1 MSTTCEFR
9 FGFWDVTARADA
21 TFQVS
26 DNQPWARIEDM
37 NLEDGAVFPDVVTM
51 EPGFGW
57 PLTGTKAWFPAV
69 PTAVT
74 WGWWSEQLS
83 RADGTFTNPPTLT
96 VTFSE
101 NHSSAGI
108 TFRFVATLPKSVNIK
123 WYSLTGVLLADR
135 DFTPDRM
142 EYFCDYQVE
151 NYGKVIVTIP
161 AMSAAHRFLR
171 CSFILFGV
179 LEIIDGQW
187 VQKAE
192 LCEEINPVGLALPID
207 TLALSFFT
215 PGGRFSL
222 LDPSGA
228 YRLFQWKQQITA
240 YSTVDGVQ
248 QPMGVYYLQEMTGL
262 VDSLVDLQLVDIV
275 GVLDTQTFDGG
286 IYTAIP
292 VRELL
297 DAILGPEDVDYT
309 LDPSFEGVTFTGYLP
324 ICSKREALQQI
335 AFALGA
341 VVDTTR
347 GEVMRFYP
355 MPTSTHHVI
364 DPARKIVGHKVTLE
378 ELVTRVDVTAHAYR
392 LNEEV
397 RELTKTT
404 LDVGRHRLTFTGPVK
419 VSGVT
424 GATLVEC
431 HPNYAVVNVAQ
442 AGEVILTGREYVDD
456 TSIFT
461 VQTEPLP
468 AGAKSSIKAI
478 TGATLIDAAK
488 APAAARRVYT
498 YYQLRYTD
506 EGLLLPGMEQ
516 VGQWVELQS
525 LGECTLAGPV
535 ERLTIDLAR
544 GCLEA
549 ITLRGAV
556 T

>member
-21 TFQVS
+21 AFQVT

-37 NLEDGAVFPDVVTM
+37 NLEEGATFPDVVTL

-57 PLTGTKAWFPAV
+57 PLTGAKAWFPAV

-83 RADGTFTNPPTLT
+83 RADGTFTHPPTLT
-96 VTFSE
+96 VTFTE

-108 TFRFVATLPKSVNIK
+108 TFRFIATLPRSINIK

-161 AMSAAHRFLR
+161 AMSAAHRYLR
-171 CSFILFGV
+171 CAFILFGV
-179 LEIIDGQW
+179 LEIIDGQR

-192 LCEEINPVGLALPID
+192 LCEEISPVGLALPID
-207 TLALSFFT
+207 TLGLSFFT

-240 YSTVDGVQ
+240 YATVDGVQ
-248 QPMGVYYLQEMTGL
+248 RPMGVYYLQ
-262 VDSLVDLQLVDIV
+262 
-275 GVLDTQTFDGG
+275 
-286 IYTAIP
+286 
-292 VRELL
+292 ELL

-309 LDPSFEGVTFTGYLP
+309 LDPSFAGVTVTGYLP

-341 VVDTTR
+341 IVDTTR

-355 MPTSTHHVI
+355 MPTGAHHAI
-364 DPARKIVGHKVTLE
+364 APARKIVGHKVTLE

-404 LDVGRHRLTFTGPVK
+404 LEVGRHRLTFTGPVK
-419 VSGVT
+419 VTGVT
-424 GATLVEC
+424 GGTLVES
-431 HPNYAVVNVAQ
+431 HPNYAVVNVGK
-442 AGEVILTGREYVDD
+442 AGEVILTGQEYVDD
-456 TSIFT
+456 TRIFT

-468 AGAKSSIKAI
+468 AGAKNSTRAI
-478 TGATLIDAAK
+478 TEATLIDAAK
-488 APAAARRVYT
+488 APAAARRIYA

-506 EGLLLPGMEQ
+506 EGQLLPGAEQ

-525 LGECTLAGPV
+525 LGGRTLAGPV
-535 ERLTIDLAR
+535 ERLTIDLAGGYLATLTMR
-544 GCLEA
+544 G
-549 ITLRGAV
+549 G
-556 T
+556 